1 LSTSFLTIGMA
12 SRLVGNPTT
21 KPITNPPRNLS
32 KKPDVNPVIIA
43 VMVNVIEKDMA
54 NVINMADSTV
64 EYFLLILMKIAT
76 YVCSRICDETLS
88 LC

>member
-1 LSTSFLTIGMA
+1 
-12 SRLVGNPTT
+12 
-21 KPITNPPRNLS
+21 
-32 KKPDVNPVIIA
+32 
-43 VMVNVIEKDMA
+43 MA